1 MKPGEPVQVTLT
13 LYPTSNL
20 FMPGHRIRLDVS
32 SSNFP
37 RFDVNPNTGEAIGR
51 ERRRVVADNT
61 VSHERGRESR
71 VVLPIVPVE
80 NSEGDLL
87 LARTSLGAGSTS
99 GSVTYCRH
107 SP

>member
-1 MKPGEPVQVTLT
+1 VTLT

-61 VSHERGRESR
+61 VFHERGRESR
-71 VVLPIVPVE
+71 VVV
-80 NSEGDLL
+80 
-87 LARTSLGAGSTS
+87 SLIAVGRG
-99 GSVTYCRH
+99 VRRL
-107 SP
+107 

>member
-1 MKPGEPVQVTLT
+1 M

-61 VSHERGRESR
+61 VFHERGRESR
-71 VVLPIVPVE
+71 VVLPIVP
-80 NSEGDLL
+80 SEL
-87 LARTSLGAGSTS
+87 RRAGET
-99 GSVTYCRH
+99 GS
-107 SP
+107 PMQP